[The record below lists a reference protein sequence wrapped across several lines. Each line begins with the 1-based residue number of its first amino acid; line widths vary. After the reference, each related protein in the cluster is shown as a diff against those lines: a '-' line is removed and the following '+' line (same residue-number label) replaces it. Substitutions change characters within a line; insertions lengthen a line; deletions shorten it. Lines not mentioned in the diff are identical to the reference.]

1 MVKGRTAD
9 DGWKNGCTAGV
20 AYVVEMAVNGG
31 SERLIFAP
39 RSATRILNTG

>member
-1 MVKGRTAD
+1 MVKSGTAD

-31 SERLIFAP
+31 SEPLIFAP
-39 RSATRILNTG
+39 ARPRAF